1 MTQIG
6 KSKSMLHK
14 GMMSGMKIDK
24 PMKMTGTMSLMG
36 QTYQC
41 DMTMTPQRK

>member
-14 GMMSGMKIDK
+14 GMKIDK

>member
-1 MTQIG
+1 MTQTG
-6 KSKSMLHK
+6 KSKSMLPK
-14 GMMSGMKIDK
+14 GMMSGMEIDK
-24 PMKMTGTMSLMG
+24 PMKMTGTISLLG